1 MLVASRQFLLP
12 LAALLYGIGPV
23 HGGVVTL
30 YYVSQQFPTPT
41 GTPIGT
47 PTTESISVESPGTTI
62 ASVIGPG
69 DAGMTRYE
77 IQEIQSKLIVHQPD
91 TTITFFDSPVTH
103 TYTIEQGASTAYQSS
118 PPLITVVQQ
127 GSAQVAYVG
136 MNQNCSLDLSKNTGI
151 CIGEDQSP
159 SLVDNGDASTST
171 AIVTSSV
178 TVTGPLLPLATVITS
193 DAKRNAMIM
202 TTGVFLLGATLA
214 IATL

>member
-1 MLVASRQFLLP
+1 MLVASRHFLLP
-12 LAALLYGIGPV
+12 LAALLYGIGPGRPFIDYHLLPLLNTVLV

-103 TYTIEQGASTAYQSS
+103 TCK
-118 PPLITVVQQ
+118 L
-127 GSAQVAYVG
+127 
-136 MNQNCSLDLSKNTGI
+136 M
-151 CIGEDQSP
+151 
-159 SLVDNGDASTST
+159 
-171 AIVTSSV
+171 
-178 TVTGPLLPLATVITS
+178 
-193 DAKRNAMIM
+193 
-202 TTGVFLLGATLA
+202 
-214 IATL
+214 